1 MRHKTKGFVMRKK
14 KEKIEMTDKEEELM
28 RIFWNHGPMFVREI
42 VELYPE
48 PRPHFNTLSTF
59 VRNLEQKGFV
69 SHEAVGGSFRYYAVA
84 RKEDFRRKTLGTL
97 IKNYFGAVST
107 LVEEEKIS
115 VDELKELIDMVEN
128 KNKDK

>member
-1 MRHKTKGFVMRKK
+1 M
-14 KEKIEMTDKEEELM
+14 
-28 RIFWNHGPMFVREI
+28 
-42 VELYPE
+42 
-48 PRPHFNTLSTF
+48 
-59 VRNLEQKGFV
+59 
-69 SHEAVGGSFRYYAVA
+69 A

-97 IKNYFGAVST
+97 IKNYFGNSYFGAVST

>member
-1 MRHKTKGFVMRKK
+1 M
-14 KEKIEMTDKEEELM
+14 
-28 RIFWNHGPMFVREI
+28 
-42 VELYPE
+42 
-48 PRPHFNTLSTF
+48 
-59 VRNLEQKGFV
+59 

-97 IKNYFGAVST
+97 IKNYFGNSYFGAVST